1 MELTNVFALRA
12 SCRSYTD
19 QQLSEEELT
28 AVLNAGL
35 QTPAAM
41 GRFDKL
47 RFVVVQDEGVLEA
60 LNSSFAAATGNEA
73 AYPTYHAPTVIFVAC
88 DSSDN
93 PALQGANAACAVEH
107 MALAATDQGLGSVYL
122 FGICNVLQGSAET
135 AALLQLPVG
144 FQIVSALAVGHS
156 TAPAQ
161 PRKPD
166 PAKIVITRI

>member
-1 MELTNVFALRA
+1 MELTNVFALRR

-19 QQLSEEELT
+19 QQLSEAELT

-35 QTPAAM
+35 QTPAAK

-47 RFVVVQDEGVLEA
+47 RFVVVQDKAVLDA
-60 LNSSFAAATGNEA
+60 LNSSFAATIGNEA

-88 DSSDN
+88 DSSDD

-122 FGICNVLQGSAET
+122 FGVCNILKDSAQ
-135 AALLQLPVG
+135 ASALLQLPVG
-144 FQIVSALAVGHS
+144 FHLVSALAVGHP

-161 PRKPD
+161 PREPD
-166 PAKIVITRI
+166 PAKIVVTRI

>member
-1 MELTNVFALRA
+1 MELTNVFALRS

-28 AVLNAGL
+28 TVLNAGL

-93 PALQGANAACAVEH
+93 LALQGANAACAVEH

-122 FGICNVLQGSAET
+122 FGICNELKNSAQ
-135 AALLQLPVG
+135 ASALLRIPPE
-144 FQIVSALAVGHS
+144 FRMVSALAVGV
-156 TAPAQ
+156 PAEPLVEREPQ
-161 PRKPD
+161 GERVKM
-166 PAKIVITRI
+166 ITI